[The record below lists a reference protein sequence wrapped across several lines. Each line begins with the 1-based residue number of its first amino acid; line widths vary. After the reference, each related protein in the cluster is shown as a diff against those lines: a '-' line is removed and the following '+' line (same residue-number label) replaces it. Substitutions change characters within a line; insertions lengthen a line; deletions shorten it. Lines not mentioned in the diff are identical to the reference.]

1 MEGAALS
8 GWRLPEASVLFLNSQ
23 VIDTGVSF
31 FHQAVVIELPVFVA
45 IGAIPLAVSVMEFIF
60 EADCD
65 TMAGEGPEFLF
76 EFIVQFVLPFAGEEL
91 DDLLCAIEEFG
102 AVSPFGIGG
111 IRERYFFRVTGI
123 PGVFG
128 QLDFLSGGFGREWW
142 IGRLLFHDGNFDGQ
156 S

>member
-1 MEGAALS
+1 MFQFRTAIMDQRRKSLS
-8 GWRLPEASVLFLNSQ
+8 AS
-23 VIDTGVSF
+23 TGVSF

-45 IGAIPLAVSVMEFIF
+45 IGAVPLAAGVMEFVF

-76 EFIVQFVLPFAGEEL
+76 EFIVQFALPFAGEEL
-91 DDLLCAIEEFG
+91 DDLLSAIEEFG

-111 IRERYFFRVTGI
+111 IGEGYFFGVTGI

-128 QLDFLSGGFGREWW
+128 QPDFLGGGFGCEWR
-142 IGRLLFHDGNFDGQ
+142 IGRLLFHDGDF
-156 S
+156 